1 LLLGFGIKAFFL
13 AYSENTFIFID
24 MQKVFKFYIGLLLGF
39 VSFCGIAQDTIRP
52 AVVDS
57 LYREDQF
64 YVGVTYNLPLSLPS
78 GTNVRGLSGGFQLG
92 FLRDMPINKQRNI
105 AIAIGAGI
113 SIDQYGQN
121 LFIGETANDETIF
134 RVLNNVDY
142 TRNRFNTAIVEAPI
156 EFRWRSSTPS
166 SYKFWRVYAG
176 FRVGYAYWYKATFKQ
191 TGNNVNQTKIPEFD
205 PLRMAATLSLG
216 YNTFNFFASYSI
228 NPFFKDAVTVDGEKV
243 DFRTLKV
250 GLMFYIL

>member
-1 LLLGFGIKAFFL
+1 
-13 AYSENTFIFID
+13 
-24 MQKVFKFYIGLLLGF
+24 MQKVFKFCSVLFLGF
-39 VSFCGIAQDTIRP
+39 VSFLGVAQDSIHHATK
-52 AVVDS
+52 DS

-64 YVGVTYNLPLSLPS
+64 YVGVTYNLPLNLPS
-78 GTNVRGLSGGFQLG
+78 GANIRGLSGGFQFG

-105 AIAIGAGI
+105 AIAIGAGLA
-113 SIDQYGQN
+113 IDQFGQT
-121 LFIGETANDETIF
+121 LFIGETADEKTIF
-134 RVLNNVDY
+134 RVLENVDF
-142 TRNRFNTAIVEAPI
+142 TRNRFNMAIVEAPV

-191 TGNNVNQTKIPEFD
+191 EGNNVSQTKIPEFD
-205 PLRMAATLSLG
+205 PLRLSATLSLG
-216 YNTFNFFASYSI
+216 YNSFNFFASYSI